1 MKHAVSHSMN
11 RIIIAIP
18 YTSIIVQT
26 AGLLK
31 EIFGEENV
39 LEHHSNFDPD
49 DIKDE
54 EIGKKQNWLQRIGT
68 IPLLSLPMYSF

>member
-1 MKHAVSHSMN
+1 MKHAANHAMN

-31 EIFGEENV
+31 KIFGEENV
-39 LEHHSNFDPD
+39 LEHHSNFNPD
-49 DIKDE
+49 DIKMRKYAKSE
-54 EIGKKQNWLQRIGT
+54 AGH
-68 IPLLSLPMYSF
+68 